1 MQITATFDSLE
12 EMTTFA
18 KGFISRER
26 AAAKEKEPVT
36 EASVKEEKPITGTVA
51 EEEKPVTEIAAEE
64 EPITEEAP
72 VEEVSA
78 PEGYTL
84 VEVRAALARLSKE
97 GKRTQVQELI
107 QSFGVDKL
115 SAIPAEKYPEVMQKA
130 GEL

>member
-12 EMTTFA
+12 EMTAFA
-18 KGFISRER
+18 KGFISREK
-26 AAAKEKEPVT
+26 AAAKEKKPVTAAKEKEPVT
-36 EASVKEEKPITGTVA
+36 EAFVKEEKTVTGVVV
-51 EEEKPVTEIAAEE
+51 EEV
-64 EPITEEAP
+64 EPTEEAP